1 MKKFFLGLAAALL
14 VFSAISCKQAADSEP
29 KAKTLT
35 QLISTGKSVDL
46 KGATYS
52 EDAEIKKGGN
62 ITISNANLGGKTL
75 TVSAAGVTLKNITN
89 ANLIIG
95 EAVGEG
101 DVTLDSCDFNDV
113 KVLGGGANSIHVV
126 TTKIKKIEVKKTK
139 VRVLLEDKT
148 EVTEVA
154 IKADG
159 AKLEAEKDSEAS
171 VGSVEIA
178 QNTSGVTIQ
187 KVKATEIKI
196 NSRVKDVVVDDSNVK
211 TITIDKQV
219 EKVKLTATKVTEAA
233 VSSEAGEVE
242 IAGGT
247 IETLKIKKTQ
257 EIEDIHAVITI
268 TKSETVI
275 NTADVVIVNGGI
287 EDKSKTEKV
296 SVIVAEDVTLN
307 KDFKADVETFEVD
320 PDKTYLDI
328 AYSPKLRKSYIV
340 GDEFDPSGLILHV
353 KYTNGTNDKDFRFE
367 VAPEDVLVEGFDS
380 SIPTEEEKTQPVKLI
395 VEYLGKKYQNI
406 HNVVIFENP
415 DYVALAL
422 EDIMAKRIDSA
433 VNTLYEYYKASPDSD
448 EAKMYYAVAKLASL
462 STSEKIAALVNEH
475 AGIENYPKTFSDI
488 LDNKWLK
495 QYPKTREVD
504 VYDVYESTEENRG
517 YYVRCSIDESKG
529 EPYIYEIRYM
539 LDEDN
544 DWIEA
549 CTVEYDDEDDDWI
562 RHDIYATGVAVP
574 DPDGKYMIWDTQL
587 IWPDI
592 YNENDFPVDPETSKP
607 IIKLPYEDNDNK
619 ENNNKLPKDTKFYR
633 IVEGDEKNILTDETT
648 YLPEVTAP
656 AWFKDTLAYKNSLVH
671 GVETPE
677 TVGNSLLAALVENNP
692 EGFNDFVDDLLA
704 IVDGDEINEVRKV
717 IKSIKEPVELPD
729 FLTQMVLS
737 FMFEDMDEDE
747 EIPEEYTEIKL
758 SKNELNLVLSV
769 FDAVK
774 GIAQYFASYDLSLD
788 CSEMIP
794 SFDSKTSKDALPY
807 ISQILNN
814 NTLTTRDSKM
824 LSASKETLLTVAN
837 TILESYEAM
846 IAKDTISSPLIKKMV
861 GKYGE
866 IIIPGVENF
875 KTALE
880 AGTEFYIPE
889 FSYQLEELGG
899 LTWDIEEDDHFTVVN
914 LGKLF
919 TPNYFA
925 NLITERDANGDGI
938 MYTQVEVEYRYG
950 TSDINEI
957 PEAIKAK
964 MDEDYLSAPERSY
977 YSYTE
982 TYYTKP
988 VLASEFDEAKVE
1000 AEIKAQFKDDSY
1012 YSLFDVVECD
1022 ISTGF
1027 KIDNE
1032 ILNDLAY
1039 GYEDPDDKLFLSVM
1053 EFDNSYF
1060 YISKSDLKD

>member
-1 MKKFFLGLAAALL
+1 MKRFFLGLAAALL
-14 VFSAISCKQAADSEP
+14 VFGAISCKQSAGNDEP

-46 KGATYS
+46 KSATYS

-62 ITISNANLGGKTL
+62 ITISNADLGGKTL
-75 TVSAAGVTLKNITN
+75 TVNAAGVTLKNIKN

-196 NSRVKDVVVDDSNVK
+196 NSRVKDVVVDDSNVQ

-307 KDFKADVETFEVD
+307 EDFKADVETFEVD
-320 PDKTYLDI
+320 QDKTYLDI

-353 KYTNGTNDKDFRFE
+353 EYTNGNIFRFE

-504 VYDVYESTEENRG
+504 VYDVYETTEENRG
-517 YYVRCSIDESKG
+517 HYVRCSIDDSKG
-529 EPYIYEIRYM
+529 EPYKYRPEYM

-544 DWIEA
+544 DWIDA
-549 CTVEYDDEDDDWI
+549 HTVEYDHEDDDWI

-574 DPDGKYMIWDTQL
+574 DPNGKFMIYDTL
-587 IWPDI
+587 IIWPEI

-607 IIKLPYEDNDNK
+607 IIKYYPYEDNDNK
-619 ENNNKLPKDTKFYR
+619 LPEGTKFYR
-633 IVEGDEKNILTDETT
+633 IVEGDEKDVLTDETT

-656 AWFKDTLAYKNSLVH
+656 AWFKDTLAYKNSLIH

-788 CSEMIP
+788 CSEMVP
-794 SFDSKTSKDALPY
+794 SFDAEETKDALQY
-807 ISQILNN
+807 ISKILNN
-814 NTLTTRDSKM
+814 NTLKTRDSKM

-846 IAKDTISSPLIKKMV
+846 IAEDTISSPLVAVIV
-861 GKYGE
+861 SQYGG
-866 IIIPGVENF
+866 IVIPGVENF

-950 TSDINEI
+950 AYDTNEI
-957 PEAIKAK
+957 PEAIKAN
-964 MDEDYLSAPERSY
+964 MDEDYLSDPGRSY

-982 TYYTKP
+982 TYYTEP
-988 VLASEFDEAKVE
+988 VLASEFDEAKVV
-1000 AEIKAQFKDDSY
+1000 AEIKAEFKDDPY

-1027 KIDNE
+1027 KFDNE

-1039 GYEDPDDKLFLSVM
+1039 GYEDPDDKLFLTVM
-1053 EFDNSYF
+1053 GFDYSYF
-1060 YISKSDLKD
+1060 NIYKSDLNN